1 MAACGRGKQPEINH
15 NQTKENFSLLK
26 QHRRIGILL
35 VYYTFK
41 NKHSPNTVHPLQ
53 NSCEKIYC
61 KHVKVS
67 PLQSAAANTDN
78 QDLPPPW
85 QPQTRFANHHKPLAV
100 VAGQKRVGHQL
111 PTPPNKSPALSRH
124 PCFNRGCY
132 LQIILMKSL
141 VYKDLLVV

>member
-61 KHVKVS
+61 KHVKVL

-78 QDLPPPW
+78 QDLPPLGSHKRDLQITINPW
-85 QPQTRFANHHKPLAV
+85 QWWQGKKEWGINFPPRRINCQHH
-100 VAGQKRVGHQL
+100 HD
-111 PTPPNKSPALSRH
+111 T
-124 PCFNRGCY
+124 CFNRG
-132 LQIILMKSL
+132 
-141 VYKDLLVV
+141 LLSANHTDEVIVV